1 MCYGSTVFST
11 ELLLKPCPPEPH
23 NVALPGNGVFP
34 EVIRLI
40 KGHYGRP
47 SSNTTDI
54 LYRKETGAQSWSRMQ
69 TCQGQVTGR
78 CTQGMVYTTRSQ
90 AQSEPALVLQ
100 MECGPTQGRFQ
111 LLTFK
116 ATPVVALCDG
126 SPGIRMMRTAALPRR
141 KMQARETA
149 SALALLPRGL
159 LLALRASSGEEAAG
173 SGVASSFLPSETTL
187 SPRPY

>member
-1 MCYGSTVFST
+1 MCYGFHGVLHRTSA
-11 ELLLKPCPPEPH
+11 EALPPEPH

-34 EVIRLI
+34 EVIKLI

-54 LYRKETGAQSWSRMQ
+54 LYRKETGAQSWSQMQ
-69 TCQGQVTGR
+69 TCQGQVIGR

-90 AQSEPALVLQ
+90 AQPEPALVLQ
-100 MECGPTQGRFQ
+100 TEHGPTQGRFQ
-111 LLTFK
+111 LLTFE

-141 KMQARETA
+141 RMQAREPA
-149 SALALLPRGL
+149 SALALLPSRAPSGSQSLLWGGSSWLWRGK
-159 LLALRASSGEEAAG
+159 
-173 SGVASSFLPSETTL
+173 FLPAL
-187 SPRPY
+187 